1 MGGWLSNSISAL
13 DELSVNTI
21 RFLSIDQVE
30 SARSGHPGAP
40 MGLAAVAFSLWH
52 RVMRFNPDEP
62 SWINRD
68 RFVLSAG
75 HASALLYSLL
85 HLFGYQ
91 ISTDELKQFRQW
103 RSATPG
109 HPERDLLRGIE
120 TTTGP
125 LGQGF
130 ANAVGMAMAENWLAA
145 NYNQPS
151 HNIIDHH
158 TYVIASDGDMQE
170 GVTSEAASLAG
181 TLGLGKLI
189 VLYDSNHISIE
200 GDTDLTFTENVGD
213 RFKSYGWNV
222 FGPVDGLDVEEVSEV
237 LFLAREDTDRPSL
250 IICDTEIGYGSPGKG
265 GKASAHGEPLG
276 EEEVDRTKNR
286 LGWKYDSFEVP
297 ETVLGHTSAAV
308 ERGRHY
314 YKEWTTVYDDY
325 RSIFPEKAQEFEN
338 ILRGIV
344 PKELADVL
352 RNDYSPGN
360 EPLATRSASGDIMN
374 LISPIMPSFIGG
386 SADLAPSTK
395 TTLNEKGDI
404 TKDNPGGSNIHYGVR
419 EHAMG
424 AVSNGMA
431 LHGGVIPYTATF
443 LTFYDY
449 MRPAVRLGALMG
461 LNVIYIFSHDSIG
474 LGEDGPT
481 HQPVEHLAGMR
492 AVPNLTVIRPADS
505 AETMQAWDYAIN
517 ETQRPTALIF
527 SRQTLPQISTMGE
540 LSNDGVSKGAY
551 IVYQTDLNLDPDVI
565 VIATGSEVH
574 IAIQAAVE
582 LKDTGSN
589 IRVVSMPSWEIFD
602 EQDLRYRESILPPD
616 IKQRISVEAG
626 STFGWSRYVGLDGV
640 SIGIDEFG
648 ASAPGG
654 TVLFEFGFHSKYII
668 SKIVEMLDK

>member
-1 MGGWLSNSISAL
+1 MGGWVSDSISTL
-13 DELSVNTI
+13 DELTVNTI

-40 MGLAAVAFSLWH
+40 MGLAAAAFSLWH

-62 SWINRD
+62 NWVNRD

-85 HLFGYQ
+85 HLFRYQ
-91 ISTDELKQFRQW
+91 ISKDELKQFRQW

-145 NYNQPS
+145 NYNEPS

-181 TLGLGKLI
+181 NLGLGKLI
-189 VLYDSNHISIE
+189 ALYDSNHISIE
-200 GDTDLTFTENVGD
+200 GDTDLTFTEDVGD
-213 RFKSYGWNV
+213 RFRSYGWNV
-222 FGPVDGLDVEEVSEV
+222 YGPVDGLNVEEVSEV
-237 LFLAREDTDRPSL
+237 LFLAREDTDHPSL
-250 IICDTEIGYGSPGKG
+250 IICDTEIGYGSPGKS

-276 EEEVDRTKNR
+276 KDEVERTKNE
-286 LGWKYDSFEVP
+286 LGWEYDSFEVP
-297 ETVLGHTSAAV
+297 ETVLAHTLAAV
-308 ERGRHY
+308 DRGRHY
-314 YKEWTTVYDDY
+314 YKEWTTAYADY
-325 RSIFPEKAQEFEN
+325 RSAFPEKAQEFES
-338 ILRGIV
+338 ILSGVV
-344 PKELADVL
+344 PKELSDIL

-360 EPLATRSASGDIMN
+360 EPLATRSASGNIMN
-374 LISPIMPSFIGG
+374 LISSIMPSFIGG

-395 TTLNEKGDI
+395 TTLKEKGDI

-431 LHGGVIPYTATF
+431 LHGGIIPYTATF

-505 AETMQAWDYAIN
+505 TETMQAWDYAIN

-527 SRQTLPQISTMGE
+527 SRQNLPQISRIGE
-540 LSNDGVSKGAY
+540 STKEEVSKGAY
-551 IVYQTDLNLDPDVI
+551 VVYQTDLDLDPDLI
-565 VIATGSEVH
+565 LIATGSEVH
-574 IAIQAAVE
+574 IAVEAAAQ
-582 LKDTGSN
+582 LKDNGNN

-602 EQDLRYRESILPPD
+602 EQDIRYRESILPPD
-616 IKQRISVEAG
+616 IKNRISVEAG
-626 STFGWSRYVGLDGV
+626 STFGWSRYVGLDGK

-654 TVLFEFGFHSKYII
+654 TVLFEFGFHSKHII
-668 SKIVEMLDK
+668 SKIEEMLNK